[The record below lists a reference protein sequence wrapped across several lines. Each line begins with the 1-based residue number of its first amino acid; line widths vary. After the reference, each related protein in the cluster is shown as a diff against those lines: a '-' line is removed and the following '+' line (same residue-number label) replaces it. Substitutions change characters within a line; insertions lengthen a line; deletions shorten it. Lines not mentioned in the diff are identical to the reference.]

1 MSSRL
6 SASDRRTAER
16 VAAQAVEAGPDAVE
30 RAIAIHRGHLTSMY
44 AEQDRLTRELADVER
59 AIAMR
64 ECALVVLRSAQS

>member
-1 MSSRL
+1 MTYL

-16 VAAQAVEAGPDAVE
+16 VAAQAVKAGADAVE
-30 RAIAIHRGHLTSMY
+30 RAIAIHRLHLTSGY